1 MSLLA
6 LSFRVQPD
14 LCCFALAFLCPVQW
28 REFRTFPLKA
38 QGLLVWDVEP
48 ASPVVWDETCQTLGV
63 SPWQA
68 DLQSRFVRL
77 WKLKCLKL
85 IPVLGRKKKQL
96 MELVIGGKREGC
108 LQEAL
113 VIEPIVVG
121 RGQAL
126 LCSPNGTHRSPA
138 RCLPGIALNKTSRIP
153 SSQSHVNP
161 SQGSAGQEQELLWS
175 SLRGSRGRGWCRAL
189 SAGRGPSCV
198 PNGPRAD
205 GSLLGASSREQAG
218 KAPGLKGRGF
228 GEGDL
233 GLFPSV
239 GVTEGTHICINSSV
253 PTNAYLCGIKANG
266 FGFNTAGSDKCQCSL
281 EFKTAFICK
290 YPLLQNHTRNVFPVS
305 RTGSG

>member
-1 MSLLA
+1 M
-6 LSFRVQPD
+6 
-14 LCCFALAFLCPVQW
+14 
-28 REFRTFPLKA
+28 
-38 QGLLVWDVEP
+38 WDVEP

-175 SLRGSRGRGWCRAL
+175 SLRAMAGAGLCLQGEAPAGS
-189 SAGRGPSCV
+189 
-198 PNGPRAD
+198 
-205 GSLLGASSREQAG
+205 QT
-218 KAPGLKGRGF
+218 APGLMDPSWEHHPGSKQGKC
-228 GEGDL
+228 L
-233 GLFPSV
+233 GLK
-239 GVTEGTHICINSSV
+239 EGALERGIWDCFLLLVSQKE
-253 PTNAYLCGIKANG
+253 PTFA
-266 FGFNTAGSDKCQCSL
+266 
-281 EFKTAFICK
+281 
-290 YPLLQNHTRNVFPVS
+290 
-305 RTGSG
+305 